1 MNRIFYYLVLATGI
15 ISAPAIAQQ
24 KANTAGE
31 ETINTI
37 RGEFK
42 RINALPLKKEQFQ
55 YESAGC
61 AEEGK
66 VQYFLDKKEIVKVI
80 ESGSI
85 GDGSWT
91 TEYYYQA
98 GKLIFKY
105 DVAIGSS
112 ADGQDSKIEHRV
124 YVKAGKVVRYMEDQK
139 IIPADAEANKA
150 LTTADNLLKAY
161 TTKNFAAALCN

>member
-1 MNRIFYYLVLATGI
+1 MNRIFYYLVLAIGI
-15 ISAPAIAQQ
+15 VAVPARAQQ
-24 KANTAGE
+24 KANTAVDQ
-31 ETINTI
+31 TVSSIRAQFKKINSLSLT
-37 RGEFK
+37 
-42 RINALPLKKEQFQ
+42 KEQFK

-61 AEEGK
+61 AEDGK

-105 DVAIGSS
+105 DVIVGSS

-124 YVKAGKVVRYMEDQK
+124 YVNDGKVIRYMEDQK
-139 IIPADAEANKA
+139 IIPADTEATKA
-150 LTTADNLLKAY
+150 ITTAGNLLKAY
-161 TTKNFAAALCN
+161 TTKDFAGALCN